1 MSRGSNDE
9 LSYPSFTSALKMPK
23 WGKGG
28 GVDLKKWRA
37 TRSFNLCVGK
47 GKILGC
53 EMRGFQNVHGGLGG
67 LGLFHFLPKSQ
78 LAAGGIDIVTFFA
91 ADGSPNAC
99 GEERPAEKMNCLFR
113 GTFVGETLDFVVGNQ
128 IHFGVK
134 TTGMLGEQA
143 SLFRTVVD
151 SRKKDVFEKDLFF
164 PRFDKC
170 VACREEAV
178 EGVAFIDRHDFI
190 PDLIAGSVEG

>member
-1 MSRGSNDE
+1 ME
-9 LSYPSFTSALKMPK
+9 VQILSSAAKQAREFQPPEAIK
-23 WGKGG
+23 DWARVG
-28 GVDLKKWRA
+28 
-37 TRSFNLCVGK
+37 CVGAK
-47 GKILGC
+47 SSRNLKRPYRCLFCGNHAFIL
-53 EMRGFQNVHGGLGG
+53 F
-67 LGLFHFLPKSQ
+67 PKAQ

-190 PDLIAGSVEG
+190 DKSYRLSCHE

>member
-1 MSRGSNDE
+1 MIGPNSKAHRSSCGNNAF
-9 LSYPSFTSALKMPK
+9 LFFPK
-23 WGKGG
+23 
-28 GVDLKKWRA
+28 A
-37 TRSFNLCVGK
+37 
-47 GKILGC
+47 
-53 EMRGFQNVHGGLGG
+53 
-67 LGLFHFLPKSQ
+67 Q

-91 ADGSPNAC
+91 ADGGPDASGKEC
-99 GEERPAEKMNCLFR
+99 PAEKMNRLFR
-113 GTFVGETLDFVVGNQ
+113 GAFVGESLDFVVGDQ

-134 TTGMLGEQA
+134 PTGMLGEQA